1 MVFIGKKSYEDFNN
15 ISKLHFCCCCC
26 CCRWKRGAKRCAV
39 EDIDD

>member
-15 ISKLHFCCCCC
+15 ISKLHVCCCC